1 LRKQANG
8 AAGAPVPTLVA
19 RRAKAGEK
27 ARDFPTFQTSA
38 SDQADPRLGDVG
50 DRLRLREAFTPS
62 QPIVERTRFA
72 GRRQVLASLIRAIE
86 DQRQHVVIYGERG
99 IGKTSLLHVV
109 AQAAREARYLVVYV
123 SCGATSNFDEFFR
136 AVADGVPLLYH
147 ADFGPTSPEGERGGT
162 FADLLSAT
170 EVSVRSASQLCAKI
184 AGTRVLVL
192 LDEFD
197 RVEQPEFRRNIAE
210 FIKNLSDQTIR
221 LQLVIAG
228 VARNL
233 TEIIAEIPSVQ
244 RNIFALEAPPMSD
257 KEVREL
263 IGRGGD
269 IGRLDYSQ
277 GAADLI
283 VESANGLPYLAS
295 LLGHHAGLNALD
307 AGRRQVTREDV
318 GGAIATA
325 LAGFKARM
333 PRQIQAQLAGFAREA
348 GQAVLAPLAGTAQ
361 LGGGELTAEDL
372 VATFPSPDMRANA
385 IRLLDRL
392 RHAGLISVIEEGPSR
407 AAYQFADVS
416 VAPYLW
422 LLAAQAHAETQS
434 APAAPVKPPQPV
446 SEAPT
451 APARPR

>member
-1 LRKQANG
+1 VTAITPRRLQAKE
-8 AAGAPVPTLVA
+8 
-19 RRAKAGEK
+19 R
-27 ARDFPTFQTSA
+27 ARDFPSFHTSA
-38 SDQADPRLGDVG
+38 SDQPDRRLGDVD

-62 QPIVERTRFA
+62 QPVVERNRFA
-72 GRRQVLASLIRAIE
+72 GRRAVLASLIRAIE

-99 IGKTSLLHVV
+99 IGKTSLLHVM

-136 AVADGVPLLYH
+136 AAADGVPLLYH
-147 ADFGPTSPEGERGGT
+147 ADFGPTSPEGERGDT
-162 FADLLSAT
+162 FADLLPAT
-170 EVSVRSASQLCAKI
+170 PISVRMASQTCAKI

-197 RVEQPEFRRNIAE
+197 RVEQPEFRRNVAE

-244 RNIFALEAPPMSD
+244 RNIFALEAPPMNE

-263 IGRGGD
+263 IGRGGE
-269 IGRLDYSQ
+269 IGRLDYGQ
-277 GAADLI
+277 AASDLI
-283 VESANGLPYLAS
+283 IESSNGLPYLAS
-295 LLGHHAGLNALD
+295 LLSHHAGLNALD
-307 AGRRQVTREDV
+307 AGRHEVTREDV
-318 GGAIATA
+318 GGAIGSA

-333 PRQIQAQLAGFAREA
+333 PRPIQAQLAGVARES
-348 GQAVLAPLAGTAQ
+348 GQAVLAPLAGVAQ
-361 LGGGELTAEDL
+361 LAGGELTAEDL
-372 VATFPSPDMRANA
+372 VATFPAPDVRAHA

-407 AAYQFADVS
+407 AAYRFADVA

-422 LLAAQAHAETQS
+422 LLAAQAQAQAQAEAAGQ
-434 APAAPVKPPQPV
+434 PAAPVKAPVPQPV
-446 SEAPT
+446 SEVPAAP
-451 APARPR
+451 AARPR